1 MKLYAPAYY
10 KNFKCIADK
19 CTHSCCIG
27 WEIDIDENAMKKYN
41 SLRDGYGEIIK
52 GSIST
57 DGTPHFKLGKGDRC
71 PHLNECGLCEIIL
84 NIGEDHLCDI
94 CREHPRFYNYTS
106 IAEVGLGMSCIEAAR
121 LILSSPDY
129 AETEEVGEVDADTDE
144 FDFDGRADR
153 GIIYGILQDP
163 SMRYAEKLD
172 LIRRQYQTKHRD
184 DEEYLEIIDGLE
196 YLDEA
201 HRSLF
206 CKFSSAH
213 APDGKDEYSER
224 FLAYLIY
231 RHCTEAFDPEDFRD
245 RLAFC
250 LFCEKLFSS
259 LILSEN
265 AQTLDEIARLASI
278 ISEEIEYSDDNTAA
292 LML

>member
-1 MKLYAPAYY
+1 MKIFAPDYFGD
-10 KNFKCIADK
+10 FKCLMGDCK
-19 CTHSCCIG
+19 HSCCIG

-129 AETEEVGEVDADTDE
+129 AETEEVGEVDAAPDE
-144 FDFDGRADR
+144 IDFDGINDR
-153 GIIYGILQDP
+153 RKIYEILQTADNFA
-163 SMRYAEKLD
+163 SGLD
-172 LIRRQYQTKHRD
+172 KIYRVYETDAKD
-184 DEEYLEIIDGLE
+184 DATWLEILDYLE
-196 YLDEA
+196 YLDPDHKKLFMSYSSS
-201 HRSLF
+201 HRPL
-206 CKFSSAH
+206 
-213 APDGKDEYSER
+213 GKDEYSER

-231 RHCTEAFDPEDFRD
+231 RHCTEAFDPEDFRN
-245 RLAFC
+245 RLSFC

-278 ISEEIEYSDDNTAA
+278 ISEEIEYCDENTFA
-292 LML
+292 LMQ

>member
-27 WEIDIDENAMKKYN
+27 WEIDIDDGTYEKY
-41 SLRDGYGEIIK
+41 SRLSGGYGETVK
-52 GSIST
+52 DSIST

-71 PHLNECGLCEIIL
+71 PHLNDCGLCEIIL

-94 CREHPRFYNYTS
+94 CREHPRFYNFTS
-106 IAEVGLGMSCIEAAR
+106 VAEVGVGASCVEAAR

-129 AETEEVGEVDADTDE
+129 ATIEKIGEVDANTDE
-144 FDFDGRADR
+144 FVFDGRADR

-163 SMRYAEKLD
+163 SLRYAEKLD
-172 LIRRQYQTKHRD
+172 LIRRQYQTKRRD

-206 CKFSSAH
+206 CKFSSAPT
-213 APDGKDEYSER
+213 PDGKDEYFER

-231 RHCTEAFDPEDFRD
+231 RHCTEAFDLEDFRE
-245 RLAFC
+245 RLEFC
-250 LFCEKLFSS
+250 LFCAKLFSS
-259 LILSEN
+259 IVVSEN
-265 AQTLDEIARLASI
+265 ARTLDDIAQLASI
-278 ISEEIEYSDDNTAA
+278 ISEEIEYCDENTLA
-292 LML
+292 LMQ